1 MWVLTSYTG
10 VVRCGRTGRERWDGW
25 GRQITTDESRW
36 QTETDSPLYMWKKS
50 ITIDRLAWCRKCVC
64 VLLLRTRAGQS
75 RAKSMRACVSICVVR
90 RRKKIAQR
98 GRGTERSL
106 FCGVGA
112 KIDKE
117 LFGFCM
123 IM

>member
-36 QTETDSPLYMWKKS
+36 QTETDSPLYMCKKS

-64 VLLLRTRAGQS
+64 IIIENES
-75 RAKSMRACVSICVVR
+75 RAEQGQEYACVREYMCCQE
-90 RRKKIAQR
+90 KK
-98 GRGTERSL
+98 ENRSE
-106 FCGVGA
+106 G
-112 KIDKE
+112 
-117 LFGFCM
+117 
-123 IM
+123 